1 MAQTHI
7 LIADDEPHIANALGD
22 FLEHKAGYRVTK
34 ASDGQEAQ
42 AILENAQ
49 HDPAGPF
56 DLVVLDMRMPGMT
69 GLEVLQWLRQHPTLA
84 YTRVIMLTAAA
95 SEDDKVVALTAG
107 ADDYIVKP
115 YHPQEL
121 LARVNTILRTQQ
133 LEKQLQ
139 QQSQQLAVLNRAS
152 NTITTTL
159 EIRQI
164 PAVAAAGARA
174 LLDVE
179 LAAIYLHEKELDRL
193 VCQAA
198 DSAQEPAVMLDRFP
212 PVAAGQ
218 GIIGRVYEQKRLFCL
233 NEPRNHPRFQPGRE
247 APAGIT
253 VHNLLAVPLVVRENA
268 IGVLVAYNHLEGPF
282 SEVDRDLLTSLGGA
296 VSRAIENATL
306 FRRVRARQ
314 QELQE
319 SHNQLQAVMDSI
331 LNPIYTINDQWQLMG
346 VNQFQL
352 SQSETTREALLG
364 RRCYEALF
372 DRDTP
377 CEHCQAG
384 LTLADELARRWSHTW
399 VGMDHL
405 PQEWDIHAYPIP
417 AGSPAAPQVVMVWQ
431 DRTEER
437 RLENSL
443 LQAGKLAAIGQLAA
457 GVAHEINNP
466 LTAIN
471 ANAQML
477 KLFIPE
483 DDENYESVDLI
494 ARAGERAASVVR
506 NLLDFARQNQYYFE
520 KGDVNESIAQAM
532 KLVSYQ
538 MQAAQVTVTCELAD
552 DLPLVAASWEHL
564 KSVWLNLL
572 LNARDALL
580 MRPDQGEEGH
590 IQVVS
595 RLAPAGDQIQV
606 LITDNGIG
614 MREAQI
620 SHIFEPFYT
629 TKDPG
634 KGTGLGLATSH
645 RIVAQHGGQME
656 VVSQPGEGST
666 FIVHLPIAQPA
677 GEPSALLPEAPGS
690 Q

>member
-34 ASDGQEAQ
+34 ASDGLEAQ

-49 HDPAGPF
+49 QDPAGPF

-121 LARVNTILRTQQ
+121 LARVNTILRTLQ

-152 NTITTTL
+152 NAITTTL

-164 PAVAAAGARA
+164 PAVAAAGARQ

-179 LAAIYLHEKELDRL
+179 MAAIYLYEREPDRL
-193 VCQAA
+193 LCQAA
-198 DSAQEPAVMLDRFP
+198 DSAQEPPVALHRFP
-212 PVAAGQ
+212 PVVAGQ
-218 GIIGRVYEQKRLFCL
+218 GVIGRVYEQKRLICL
-233 NEPRNHPRFQPGRE
+233 NEPLDYPHLQPRQD

-253 VHNLLAVPLVVRENA
+253 LHNLLAVPLIVRENA
-268 IGVLVAYNHLEGPF
+268 IGVLVVFNHQDGPF

-306 FRRVRARQ
+306 FRRVRTRQ

-319 SHNQLQAVMDSI
+319 SHSQLQAVMDSI

-372 DRDTP
+372 NRDTP

-384 LTLADELARRWSHTW
+384 LTLADEEARRWSHTW
-399 VGMDHL
+399 VGVDHL

-477 KLFIPE
+477 KLFISE

-520 KGDVNESIAQAM
+520 KGDINQSIEQAL

-538 MQAAQVTVTCELAD
+538 MQSVQVVVTCELAD

-580 MRPDQGEEGH
+580 MRPDQSEEGH

-606 LITDNGIG
+606 LISDNGIG

-666 FIVHLPIAQPA
+666 FIVYLPVVQPA
-677 GEPSALLPEAPGS
+677 GTPAAPLSNTPES